1 MAQIQSIQALAELH
15 AQEVSRS
22 PRDWM
27 GYLDSAAR
35 LYRYSFQDNLLIH
48 AQRPNATACAELELW
63 NSKMNRWVNRGAK
76 GIALLDDTGPR
87 LRLRYV
93 FDISDTHPVKGAR
106 EPYLWVM
113 QEAHHDAILS
123 HLADAYGLD
132 ESADTLPLAL
142 MAVARQVSV
151 ENLEDAMEGLSYETR
166 GTFLEELDEDNLRVE
181 FRTMLEYSIY
191 YTLCRRCGIDPME
204 ELEESDFIP
213 VTDFNRLSA
222 LAFLGNATS
231 SLSEPVLR
239 DIGREMRRMEREN
252 LAKQLEKSVDSLYTV
267 NGRFSALKRESA
279 REPQTQPT
287 EGGYEHGTDVSS
299 QGRVSVSEPGR
310 TGGAGAAGQVRD
322 AAQNVPEGEPA
333 ELVSEHAADGQ
344 TEPAPVGDRE
354 GRRGADGRTDGGAAE
369 AVSGPG
375 QGEGSAGLGS
385 AHEQPAGDGR
395 GEHSDGIGIQ
405 LIPETTEQD
414 LSEAEE
420 EIASALILP
429 ELPTVDSQK
438 RTIEARQAAL
448 YAGEIAI
455 PAEVVDEV
463 LRSGGNRDRSHLRL
477 IYNFMIEQTPEEYA
491 DFVKREYGVGGKGFV
506 MDGREYAVWWDELGM
521 QIAVGHTVKDRILDK
536 AFLSWEDVSRRI
548 GQLLAQGEYAPQVVL
563 DAARSNALKEHAE
576 ALIYMERDLADG
588 VAEQFFGDLSVFQ
601 GGFPEVTER
610 LVQFLDSPEYV
621 ADLNQRLERLAAAY
635 AEDTSLIRF
644 RHYAPDRVLGQFQKF
659 AREAV
664 PYQAREGFSWQEH
677 DRFITEDEVDA
688 FLTQGGPYSDGRL
701 TIYAYFIDSHTDK
714 EKTDFLRHQYGE
726 GGSSHALS
734 GADDSHADYGAKGL
748 SLERGS
754 YGAPYASVFLKWPKV
769 ALRVDQL
776 IQQNEFLKP
785 GDYTRMPEYERE
797 WMANRILHFY
807 NGLPQEIDRP
817 FTDNFFHEETRKEL
831 PEILADAGRAE
842 QLLSEMDQALAA
854 LPLDFDG
861 YEERAAILA
870 QAHQY
875 VDGTFTI
882 FPEPEK
888 EPDQQNISGRQISL
902 FDLLGSSEP
911 VRSMEK
917 TPAPVQEPPEVQMV
931 SDNDGQEELTQNGIV
946 ARYHSTTA
954 MQDGYTEDIA
964 IIRYP
969 NSKFY
974 NHYGF
979 DEELGMGAATAGPF
993 DTLEDARQALLAHR
1007 PDAQEVAVQEQRQEP
1022 KPQLLPPMQMTAQ
1035 NEYNAA
1041 KERYPN
1047 SLVGFELDGNY
1058 LFFGEDAKAAA
1069 EILGSKLLDKPLEHG
1084 GVVGTT
1090 GFPANQWV
1098 YYSRAL
1104 WSKGENVCLYG
1115 EQDDGTHTQTKYLS
1129 GKDYLPI
1136 DATVH
1141 IDGREFRVDTVDFAR
1156 GKVSL
1161 QDMTMAREARYPL
1174 FREEPVEFV
1183 RTLYEQ
1189 EEPQFDFATEEQV
1202 FIAIQQSR
1210 YTYEDFSGEQMDVIY
1225 AAAQKNLN
1233 LLPMLNP
1240 DFSVEQMQLIAD
1252 IEDRVR
1258 KNERVA
1264 YDGMLL
1270 PLTGHVMT
1278 PEEINA
1284 ARKEYRL
1291 PLEPFTQTSDSLGE
1305 QAQPTQPA
1313 VTQEKRNFHITDDDL
1328 GAGGPKAKFRA
1339 NMDAIHLLKTLEE
1352 EGRLA
1357 TAEEQE
1363 ILSRFVGWGGI
1374 SQAFDPDNASWAKE
1388 FDEVKAA
1395 LTPDEYR
1402 EARASTL
1409 NAFYTSPTVIKAM
1422 YAALEQM
1429 GLHTGNVL
1437 EPACGIGNFMGLVPQ
1452 SMDGLKMYGVEL
1464 DSISGRIARQLYQKN
1479 QIAIQGF
1486 ETTEFPDSF
1495 FDCAI
1500 GNVPF
1505 GDYKV
1510 LDKRYDRYNF
1520 LIHDYFIARSLDL
1533 VRPGGVVAV
1542 ITSSGTMD
1550 KQKDSV
1556 RCYLA
1561 ARADLLGAIRLPD
1574 NAFMRNA
1581 NTGVVADILFFQ
1593 KRDRVALEEPDWV
1606 HLGTTEEGYTV
1617 NSYFASHP
1625 EMVLGTF
1632 STENTQYG
1640 RQETTVKPIEGAVL
1654 AEQLKAAI
1662 SHIQGQ
1668 ITEPELDESEL
1679 EGVDTSIPADPE
1691 VKNFSFAN
1699 VDGRVYYRE
1708 NSRMNLMEL
1717 PATTTERVLGMI
1729 ELRDL
1734 TQSLLNM
1741 QMENCSDAEL
1751 TIAQDKLNRA
1761 YDSFTAQYGLISS
1774 NANRRAFSQ
1783 DSSYCL
1789 LASLEILDEEGK
1801 LKRKADI
1808 FTKRTIRRPEAVT
1821 SVDTASEALAVSI
1834 GERAKVDLPFMAQLA
1849 GKTEDEIT
1857 EELSGVIFKNPLA
1870 DQWEMSDEYLSGNVR
1885 EKLDVARQFAENHP
1899 EFAINVAYLERVQPK
1914 DLDAS
1919 EIEVRLG
1926 ATWIKPEYIQQFMQ
1940 DTFHTPWYMTGKVI
1954 SVSYSEVTGA
1964 WNVSGKSRDVNNP
1977 LVTATYGTTRAN
1989 AYRLL
1994 EDALNLRDTKIYDT
2008 VRDIDGNERR
2018 VLNKNETMLAQQK
2031 QDAIKEAFKE
2041 WIFRD
2046 MDRREE
2052 LVQTYNRRFNS
2063 IRPREYDGSHI
2074 RFVGMTPEITL
2085 MPHQKNAVAHILY
2098 GGNTLLAHCVGAGK
2112 TFEMIAAGMESKRLG
2127 LAQKCL
2133 YVVPN
2138 HLTEQWGSDFLRL
2151 YPGANILVATKK
2163 DFEPANRKKFCSRIA
2178 TGNYDAI
2185 IIGHSQF
2192 ERIPLSLERQMVTI
2206 QRQIDDITSAIED
2219 AKSSAGASFTVK
2231 QMEKTKKSLE
2241 VRLRKLNDQTRK
2253 DDVVTFEQ
2261 LGVDRLFVD
2270 ESHFYKNMFLYTKMR
2285 NVAGISQTDA
2295 QKSSDMFMK
2304 CQYLDEITG
2313 GRGITFATGTPISN
2327 SMVEL
2332 YTIMRYLQYDTLQK
2346 MGLGHFDS
2354 WAATFG
2360 ETVTAIELAPEGTGY
2375 RAKTRFARFFNLPE
2389 LISVFKETA
2398 DVRTADM
2405 LRLPVPQAEYI
2416 NVVLKP
2422 SEIQQD
2428 MVASFAERAE
2438 AVRAGTVDP
2447 RTDNMLKITNDGR
2460 KCALDQRLLNDLLPD
2475 EPDSKVNHCVE
2486 NAFTIWQKTAEARS
2500 TQLIFCDLSTP
2511 KGDGSFNVY
2520 DNIRD
2525 KLVAKGVPREEIVFI
2540 HEATTEAK
2548 KAELFAKVRSGQVR
2562 ILLGSTPKLGA
2573 GTNIQDRLVAL
2584 HHLDCPWK
2592 PSDLEQQEGRIL
2604 RQGNQNEVVQIFR
2617 YVTENTFDAYM
2628 WQLLENKQ
2636 KFISQIMTSKS
2647 PVRSA
2652 EDVDDTALS
2661 YAEIK
2666 ALATGNPYI
2675 KEKMDLDIQVSK
2687 LKLLKASHTSQ
2698 IYRLESDIAKRYPME
2713 IAATK
2718 ERVAGLKA
2726 DLEAVKPYLEQ
2737 DKDDFVMT
2745 VGGKTYTDKKEAG
2758 TAIVAACAGMKA
2770 VNTAGQIGEYH
2781 GFELVASY
2789 DTFDQKFMLTIKRQ
2803 CSYTIEVGKDPL
2815 GNIQRINNALASIEK
2830 KLPEAESKLETL
2842 QAQLEAA
2849 REEVK
2854 RPFPQAAELEK
2865 KSARLAVLNA
2875 LLNMD
2880 ERGGSE
2886 AVVLDDSSGT
2896 VDDEHA
2902 PQAHA
2907 QTEQAGE
2914 RKLTETDRPAKG
2926 GSVLARLH
2934 DKKASHREGQGEKTA
2949 PKKAQ
2954 DQEL

>member
-1 MAQIQSIQALAELH
+1 MAQIQSIQALAESH

-27 GYLDSAAR
+27 GYLDTAAR
-35 LYRYSFQDNLLIH
+35 LYRYSFQENLLIH
-48 AQRPNATACAELELW
+48 AQRPGATACAELELW

-106 EPYLWVM
+106 DPYLWEM
-113 QEAHHDAILS
+113 RKTHHDAILS

-142 MAVARQVSV
+142 MAIARQVSE
-151 ENLEDAMEGLSYETR
+151 ENLEEAMEGLSYEKV
-166 GTFLEELDEDNLRVE
+166 GTFLEELDEDNIRVE
-181 FRTMLEYSIY
+181 FRNMLEYSIY
-191 YTLCRRCGIDPME
+191 YTLCRRCGLDPLE

-213 VTDFNRLSA
+213 VTDFNRLSV
-222 LAFLGNATS
+222 LTFLGNATS

-239 DIGREMRRMEREN
+239 DIGREMRRIEREN
-252 LAKQLEKSVDSLYTV
+252 LAQQLEKSVDSLYTV
-267 NGRFSALKRESA
+267 NERFSALKHESG
-279 REPQTQPT
+279 EQQTQPS

-310 TGGAGAAGQVRD
+310 AGGADATGQVRD
-322 AAQNVPEGEPA
+322 AAQDVPEGEQA
-333 ELVSEHAADGQ
+333 ELVSEYAADRQ
-344 TEPAPVGDRE
+344 TEPAPAGDRE
-354 GRRGADGRTDGGAAE
+354 GRRGADGRADGGAAE
-369 AVSGPG
+369 AVPGPG
-375 QGEGSAGLGS
+375 QGEGSTGLDS
-385 AHEQPAGDGR
+385 AHEQFAGDGR
-395 GEHSDGIGIQ
+395 GDHSDGIGVQ
-405 LIPETTEQD
+405 LIAETTEQD

-420 EIASALILP
+420 EIASALSLP
-429 ELPTVDSQK
+429 ELPTVERQ
-438 RTIEARQAAL
+438 RRAIEERQAAL

-455 PAEVVDEV
+455 PAAVVDEV
-463 LRSGGNRDRSHLRL
+463 LRSGGNRDRSQLRL
-477 IYNFMIEQTPEEYA
+477 IYNFMTDPTPEEA
-491 DFVKREYGVGGKGFV
+491 AEFVKREYGVGGKGFTI
-506 MDGREYAVWWDELGM
+506 DGQDYAVWWGELGM
-521 QIAVGHTVKDRILDK
+521 QIAAGHTVKDKISEK
-536 AFLSWEDVSRRI
+536 AFLSWPDVSARI

-563 DAARSNALKEHAE
+563 DAARGNALKEHAE
-576 ALIYMERDLADG
+576 VLIYMERDLADG
-588 VAEQFFGDLSVFQ
+588 VAERFFDDLSIFQ

-610 LVQFLDSPEYV
+610 LAQQLNSPEYV
-621 ADLNQRLERLAAAY
+621 ADLNQRLERLASAY
-635 AEDTSLIRF
+635 AEDSSLIRF
-644 RHYAPDRVLGQFQKF
+644 RHYAPDRVLQQFQKF
-659 AREAV
+659 TREAV
-664 PYQAREGFSWQEH
+664 PYQARNGFAWQEH

-688 FLTQGGPYSDGRL
+688 FLTRGGPYSDGRL
-701 TIYAYFIDSHTDK
+701 TVYAYFIGVHTDQ
-714 EKTDFLRHQYGE
+714 EKADFLRHQYGE
-726 GGSSHALS
+726 GGSSHALA
-734 GADDSHADYGAKGL
+734 GADDSHADYGTKGIAL
-748 SLERGS
+748 ARGS
-754 YGAPYASVFLKWPKV
+754 YTAPYAQTFLKWPKA

-776 IQQNEFLKP
+776 IQQKEFLKP
-785 GDYTRMPEYERE
+785 GDYTRMPAYERE
-797 WMANRILHFY
+797 GMTNRILQFY
-807 NGLPQEIDRP
+807 SGLPQEVERP
-817 FTDNFFHEETRKEL
+817 FIDTFFHEEARKEL
-831 PEILADAGRAE
+831 PETLTDADKTEA
-842 QLLSEMDQALAA
+842 LLTAMDQALAA
-854 LPLDFDG
+854 LPLDFDR
-861 YEERAAILA
+861 YEERAEILA
-870 QAHQY
+870 QVHQY

-882 FPEPEK
+882 FPEPKK
-888 EPDQQNISGRQISL
+888 EPDLNSISGRQLSL
-902 FDLLGSSEP
+902 FDFMDSSEP
-911 VRSMEK
+911 ASDKEE
-917 TPAPVQEPPEVQMV
+917 TPAHAPASSEAQVAV
-931 SDNDGQEELTQNGIV
+931 SAGDGQEEPVQNGVV
-946 ARYHSTTA
+946 ARYHSATA
-954 MQDGYTEDIA
+954 MQDGYTEEIA
-964 IIRYP
+964 IILYP
-969 NSKFY
+969 NGKFY
-974 NHYGF
+974 NHYSF
-979 DEELGMGAATAGPF
+979 DAELGMGAATAGPF
-993 DTLEDARQALLAHR
+993 DSLEDARQALQAHR
-1007 PDAQEVAVQEQRQEP
+1007 PDAQEVEVQEQKTEREP
-1022 KPQLLPPMQMTAQ
+1022 QPLEPMLLQTQ
-1035 NEYNAA
+1035 DEYNAV
-1041 KERYPN
+1041 KEKYPN
-1047 SLVGFELDGNY
+1047 SLVGFELDGHY
-1058 LFFGEDAKAAA
+1058 LFLGEDAKQVSG
-1069 EILGSKLLDKPLEHG
+1069 ILDSKLLEKPLEQG
-1084 GVVGTT
+1084 GHVMVT

-1098 YYSRAL
+1098 YYSRQL

-1115 EQDDGTHTQTKYLS
+1115 EQKDGTHLQIKYLS

-1141 IDGREFRVDTVDFAR
+1141 IDGREFRVDAVVFER

-1183 RTLYEQ
+1183 RALYEQ

-1210 YTYEDFSGEQMDVIY
+1210 YAYEDFSGEQMDVIY
-1225 AAAQKNLN
+1225 AAGQKNLT

-1252 IEDRVR
+1252 IEERVR
-1258 KNERVA
+1258 KNERVV

-1270 PLTGHVMT
+1270 PLTSYVMT

-1284 ARKEYRL
+1284 VRKENRL
-1291 PLEPFTQTSDSLGE
+1291 PLEPFTQTDE
-1305 QAQPTQPA
+1305 ATEEPAAPAQTA
-1313 VTQEKRNFHITDDDL
+1313 VIQEKRNFHITDDDL

-1339 NMDAIHLLKTLEE
+1339 NMDAVHLLKTLEA

-1363 ILSRFVGWGGI
+1363 VLSRFVGWGGI

-1388 FDEVKAA
+1388 YAEVKAA
-1395 LTPDEYR
+1395 LTPEEYR
-1402 EARASTL
+1402 DARGSTL

-1429 GLHTGNVL
+1429 GLRTGNVL

-1452 SMDGLKMYGVEL
+1452 SMEGLKMYGVEL
-1464 DSISGRIARQLYQKN
+1464 DSISGQIARQLYQKN
-1479 QIAIQGF
+1479 QIAVQGF
-1486 ETTEFPDSF
+1486 ETMEFPDSF

-1550 KQKDSV
+1550 KQNDSV
-1556 RCYLA
+1556 RRYLA

-1606 HLGTTEEGYTV
+1606 HLGTTEEGYTI

-1640 RQETTVKPIEGAVL
+1640 KQETTVKPIEGAVL
-1654 AEQLKAAI
+1654 ADQLQAAI
-1662 SHIQGQ
+1662 SRIQGT
-1668 ITEPELDESEL
+1668 ITEPELDDSEL

-1699 VDGRVYYRE
+1699 VDGLVYYRE

-1734 TQSLLNM
+1734 TQNLLNL

-1834 GERAKVDLPFMAQLA
+1834 GERAKVDVPFMAQLA

-1857 EELSGVIFKNPLA
+1857 EELSGVIFKNPLT

-1885 EKLDVARQFAENHP
+1885 EKLDVARQFAANHP

-1926 ATWIKPEYIQQFMQ
+1926 ATWIKPEYVQEFMQ
-1940 DTFHTPWYMTGKVI
+1940 DTFHTPWYMAGRVI
-1954 SVSYSEVTGA
+1954 SVSYSDVTGA

-1977 LVTATYGTTRAN
+1977 LVNATFGTTRAN

-1994 EDALNLRDTKIYDT
+1994 EDALNLRDSKIYDT
-2008 VRDIDGNERR
+2008 ERDIDGIEHR

-2046 MDRREE
+2046 MDRRED
-2052 LVQTYNRRFNS
+2052 LVQTYNRMFNS

-2074 RFVGMTPEITL
+2074 LFVGMTPEITL
-2085 MPHQKNAVAHILY
+2085 MQHQKNAVAHILY

-2112 TFEMIAAGMESKRLG
+2112 TFQMIAAGMESKRLG

-2192 ERIPLSLERQMVTI
+2192 ERIPLSRERQIATI
-2206 QRQIDDITSAIED
+2206 ERQIDDITAAIAD
-2219 AKSSAGASFTVK
+2219 AKDKAGGNFTVK
-2231 QMEKTKKSLE
+2231 QMEKTKKTLE
-2241 VRLRKLNDQTRK
+2241 VRLKKLNDQTRK

-2313 GRGITFATGTPISN
+2313 SRGITFATGTPISN
-2327 SMVEL
+2327 SMV
-2332 YTIMRYLQYDTLQK
+2332 
-2346 MGLGHFDS
+2346 
-2354 WAATFG
+2354 
-2360 ETVTAIELAPEGTGY
+2360 
-2375 RAKTRFARFFNLPE
+2375 
-2389 LISVFKETA
+2389 
-2398 DVRTADM
+2398 VR
-2405 LRLPVPQAEYI
+2405 P
-2416 NVVLKP
+2416 
-2422 SEIQQD
+2422 
-2428 MVASFAERAE
+2428 
-2438 AVRAGTVDP
+2438 
-2447 RTDNMLKITNDGR
+2447 
-2460 KCALDQRLLNDLLPD
+2460 
-2475 EPDSKVNHCVE
+2475 
-2486 NAFTIWQKTAEARS
+2486 
-2500 TQLIFCDLSTP
+2500 
-2511 KGDGSFNVY
+2511 
-2520 DNIRD
+2520 
-2525 KLVAKGVPREEIVFI
+2525 
-2540 HEATTEAK
+2540 
-2548 KAELFAKVRSGQVR
+2548 
-2562 ILLGSTPKLGA
+2562 
-2573 GTNIQDRLVAL
+2573 
-2584 HHLDCPWK
+2584 
-2592 PSDLEQQEGRIL
+2592 
-2604 RQGNQNEVVQIFR
+2604 
-2617 YVTENTFDAYM
+2617 
-2628 WQLLENKQ
+2628 
-2636 KFISQIMTSKS
+2636 
-2647 PVRSA
+2647 
-2652 EDVDDTALS
+2652 
-2661 YAEIK
+2661 
-2666 ALATGNPYI
+2666 
-2675 KEKMDLDIQVSK
+2675 
-2687 LKLLKASHTSQ
+2687 
-2698 IYRLESDIAKRYPME
+2698 
-2713 IAATK
+2713 
-2718 ERVAGLKA
+2718 
-2726 DLEAVKPYLEQ
+2726 
-2737 DKDDFVMT
+2737 
-2745 VGGKTYTDKKEAG
+2745 
-2758 TAIVAACAGMKA
+2758 
-2770 VNTAGQIGEYH
+2770 
-2781 GFELVASY
+2781 
-2789 DTFDQKFMLTIKRQ
+2789 
-2803 CSYTIEVGKDPL
+2803 
-2815 GNIQRINNALASIEK
+2815 
-2830 KLPEAESKLETL
+2830 
-2842 QAQLEAA
+2842 
-2849 REEVK
+2849 
-2854 RPFPQAAELEK
+2854 
-2865 KSARLAVLNA
+2865 
-2875 LLNMD
+2875 
-2880 ERGGSE
+2880 
-2886 AVVLDDSSGT
+2886 
-2896 VDDEHA
+2896 
-2902 PQAHA
+2902 
-2907 QTEQAGE
+2907 
-2914 RKLTETDRPAKG
+2914 
-2926 GSVLARLH
+2926 
-2934 DKKASHREGQGEKTA
+2934 
-2949 PKKAQ
+2949 
-2954 DQEL
+2954 

>member
-1 MAQIQSIQALAELH
+1 MAQIQSIQALAESH

-27 GYLDSAAR
+27 GYLDTAAR
-35 LYRYSFQDNLLIH
+35 LYRYSFQENLLIH
-48 AQRPNATACAELELW
+48 AQRPGATACAELELW

-93 FDISDTHPVKGAR
+93 FDISDTYPVKGAR
-106 EPYLWVM
+106 DPYLWEM
-113 QEAHHDAILS
+113 RKTHHDAILS

-142 MAVARQVSV
+142 MAIARQVSE
-151 ENLEDAMEGLSYETR
+151 ENLEEAMEGLAYEKG
-166 GTFLEELDEDNLRVE
+166 GTFLEELDEDNIRVE
-181 FRTMLEYSIY
+181 FRNMLEYSIY
-191 YTLCRRCGIDPME
+191 YTLCRRCGLDPME

-213 VTDFNRLSA
+213 VTDFNRLSV
-222 LAFLGNATS
+222 LTFLGNATS

-239 DIGREMRRMEREN
+239 DIGREMHRIEREN
-252 LAKQLEKSVDSLYTV
+252 LAQQLEKSVDSLYTV
-267 NGRFSALKRESA
+267 NERFSALKRESE
-279 REPQTQPT
+279 EPQTQPT

-310 TGGAGAAGQVRD
+310 TGGAGATGQVRD
-322 AAQNVPEGEPA
+322 AAQDVSEGEQA
-333 ELVSEHAADGQ
+333 ELVSEYAVDRQ
-344 TEPAPVGDRE
+344 TEPAPAGDRE
-354 GRRGADGRTDGGAAE
+354 GRRGSDGRADGGAAE
-369 AVSGPG
+369 TVPGPG
-375 QGEGSAGLGS
+375 QGEGSTGLDS

-395 GEHSDGIGIQ
+395 GDHTDGIGVQ

-420 EIASALILP
+420 EIASALSLP
-429 ELPTVDSQK
+429 ELPTVDSQ
-438 RTIEARQAAL
+438 RRAIEERQAAL

-455 PAEVVDEV
+455 PADVVDEV
-463 LRSGGNRDRSHLRL
+463 LRSGGNRERSQLRL
-477 IYNFMIEQTPEEYA
+477 IYNFMTDPTPEEA
-491 DFVKREYGVGGKGFV
+491 AEFVKREYGVGGKGFTI
-506 MDGREYAVWWDELGM
+506 DGRDYAVWWDEPGM
-521 QIAVGHTVKDRILDK
+521 QIAAGHTVKDKISEK
-536 AFLSWEDVSRRI
+536 AFLSWPDVSARI

-563 DAARSNALKEHAE
+563 DAARGNALKEHA
-576 ALIYMERDLADG
+576 AVLIYMERDLADG
-588 VAEQFFGDLSVFQ
+588 VAERFFDDLSVFQ

-610 LVQFLDSPEYV
+610 LAQHLDSPEYV
-621 ADLNQRLERLAAAY
+621 ADLNQRLERLASAY

-644 RHYAPDRVLGQFQKF
+644 RHYAPDRVLQQFQKF

-664 PYQAREGFSWQEH
+664 PYQARDGFAWQEH

-688 FLTQGGPYSDGRL
+688 FLTRGGPYSDGRL
-701 TIYAYFIDSHTDK
+701 TVYAYFIGAHTDK
-714 EKTDFLRHQYGE
+714 EKTDFLRHQYGD
-726 GGSSHALS
+726 GGSSHALA
-734 GADDSHADYGAKGL
+734 GADDSHADYGAKGI
-748 SLERGS
+748 SLARGS
-754 YGAPYASVFLKWPKV
+754 YTAPYAQTFLKWPKA

-776 IQQNEFLKP
+776 IRQNEYLTP
-785 GDYTRMPEYERE
+785 GDYTRMPGYERE
-797 WMANRILHFY
+797 WMANRILQFY
-807 NGLPQEIDRP
+807 SGLPQEVERP
-817 FTDNFFHEETRKEL
+817 FTDTFFHEEARKEL
-831 PEILADAGRAE
+831 PEALTDAGKAE
-842 QLLSEMDQALAA
+842 TLLIAMNQALAA
-854 LPLDFDG
+854 LPLDFDR
-861 YEERAAILA
+861 YEERAEILA
-870 QAHQY
+870 QVHQY

-882 FPEPEK
+882 FQEPKK
-888 EPDQQNISGRQISL
+888 EPDLNSISGRQLSL
-902 FDLLGSSEP
+902 FDFMDSGEPASDKEETPAHAPASSE
-911 VRSMEK
+911 
-917 TPAPVQEPPEVQMV
+917 VQVAV
-931 SDNDGQEELTQNGIV
+931 SAGDGQEEPVQNGVV

-954 MQDGYTEDIA
+954 MQDGYTEEIA

-969 NSKFY
+969 NGKFY

-993 DTLEDARQALLAHR
+993 DSLEDARQALQAHR
-1007 PDAQEVAVQEQRQEP
+1007 PDAQEVEAQEQKTERETQPLEP
-1022 KPQLLPPMQMTAQ
+1022 MLLQ
-1035 NEYNAA
+1035 NQDEYNAV
-1041 KERYPN
+1041 KEKYPN
-1047 SLVGFELDGNY
+1047 SLVGFELDGHY
-1058 LFFGEDAKAAA
+1058 LFLGEDAKQVSG
-1069 EILGSKLLDKPLEHG
+1069 ILDSKLLEKPLEQG
-1084 GVVGTT
+1084 GHVMVT

-1098 YYSRAL
+1098 YYSRQL

-1115 EQDDGTHTQTKYLS
+1115 EQKDGTHLQIKYLS

-1141 IDGREFRVDTVDFAR
+1141 IDGREFRVDAVDFER

-1183 RTLYEQ
+1183 RALYEQ

-1210 YTYEDFSGEQMDVIY
+1210 YAYEDFSGEQMDVIY
-1225 AAAQKNLN
+1225 AAGQKNLN

-1252 IEDRVR
+1252 IEERVR

-1264 YDGMLL
+1264 YDGVLL

-1284 ARKEYRL
+1284 ARKENRL
-1291 PLEPFTQTSDSLGE
+1291 PLELFTQTDE
-1305 QAQPTQPA
+1305 PTEEPAITAQPV

-1339 NMDAIHLLKTLEE
+1339 NMDAIHLLKTLEA

-1363 ILSRFVGWGGI
+1363 VLSRFVGWGGI

-1388 FDEVKAA
+1388 YAEVKAA
-1395 LTPDEYR
+1395 LTPEEYR

-1429 GLHTGNVL
+1429 GLRTGNVL

-1452 SMDGLKMYGVEL
+1452 SMEGLKMYGVEL

-1479 QIAIQGF
+1479 QIAVQGF
-1486 ETTEFPDSF
+1486 ETMEFPDSF

-1550 KQKDSV
+1550 KQNDSV
-1556 RCYLA
+1556 RRYLA

-1606 HLGTTEEGYTV
+1606 HLGTTEEGYTI

-1640 RQETTVKPIEGAVL
+1640 KQEVTVKPIEGAVL
-1654 AEQLKAAI
+1654 ADQLKAAI
-1662 SHIQGQ
+1662 SHIHGT
-1668 ITEPELDESEL
+1668 ITELELDESEL

-1734 TQSLLNM
+1734 TQNLLNL

-1834 GERAKVDLPFMAQLA
+1834 GERAKVDVPFMAQLA

-1857 EELSGVIFKNPLA
+1857 EELAGVIFKNPLT

-1885 EKLDVARQFAENHP
+1885 EKLAVARQFAENHP
-1899 EFAINVAYLERVQPK
+1899 EFAINVVYLERVQPK

-1926 ATWIKPEYIQQFMQ
+1926 ATWIKPEYVQEFMQ
-1940 DTFHTPWYMTGKVI
+1940 ETFHTPWYMAGRVI
-1954 SVSYSEVTGA
+1954 SVSYSDVTGA

-1977 LVTATYGTTRAN
+1977 LVNATFGTTRAN

-2008 VRDIDGNERR
+2008 ERDIDGIEHR

-2046 MDRREE
+2046 MDRRED
-2052 LVQTYNRRFNS
+2052 LVQTYNRMFNS

-2085 MPHQKNAVAHILY
+2085 MQHQKNAVAHILY

-2112 TFEMIAAGMESKRLG
+2112 TFQMIAAGMESKRLG

-2192 ERIPLSLERQMVTI
+2192 ERIPLSRERQIATI
-2206 QRQIDDITSAIED
+2206 ERQIDDITAAIAD
-2219 AKSSAGASFTVK
+2219 AKDKAGGNFTVK
-2231 QMEKTKKSLE
+2231 QMEKTKKTLE
-2241 VRLRKLNDQTRK
+2241 VRLKKLNDQTRK

-2313 GRGITFATGTPISN
+2313 SRGITFATGTPISN

-2389 LISVFKETA
+2389 LISVFKEAA

-2405 LRLPVPQAEYI
+2405 LHLPVPEAEYV

-2428 MVASFAERAE
+2428 MVSSFSDRAE
-2438 AVRAGTVDP
+2438 AVRAGSVDP

-2486 NAFTIWQKTAEARS
+2486 NAFAIWQETTDIRA

-2511 KGDGSFNVY
+2511 KGDGGFNVY
-2520 DNIRD
+2520 DNVRD
-2525 KLVAKGVPREEIVFI
+2525 KLVAKGIPREEIAFI
-2540 HEATTEAK
+2540 HEATTETK
-2548 KAELFAKVRSGQVR
+2548 KAELFAKVRAGQVR

-2573 GTNIQDRLVAL
+2573 GTNIQDRLIAL

-2604 RQGNQNEVVQIFR
+2604 RQGNQNKKVKIYR

-2687 LKLLKASHTSQ
+2687 LKLLKANHTSQ
-2698 IYRLESDIAKRYPME
+2698 IYRLESDIAKRYPIE
-2713 IAATK
+2713 ITATK

-2726 DLEAVKPYLEQ
+2726 DLEAVKPYLDQ
-2737 DKDDFVMT
+2737 DKDEFVIT
-2745 VGGKTYTDKKEAG
+2745 VGEKTYTDKKEAG
-2758 TAIVAACAGMKA
+2758 TAILAACAGLKA
-2770 VNTAGQIGEYH
+2770 VNTAGQIGDYH
-2781 GFELVASY
+2781 GFALVASY
-2789 DTFDQKFMLTIKRQ
+2789 DTFNQTFMLTVKRQ
-2803 CSYTIEVGKDPL
+2803 CSYTMEVGKDPL
-2815 GNIQRINNALASIEK
+2815 GNIQRINNALAGIEK
-2830 KLPEAESKLETL
+2830 KLPEAESKLATL
-2842 QAQLEAA
+2842 QAQLESA

-2854 RPFPQAAELEK
+2854 RPFPQAAELEE
-2865 KSARLAVLNA
+2865 KSARLAELNA

-2886 AVVLDDSSGT
+2886 AVGLDETSEAMET
-2896 VDDEHA
+2896 VTPARKQPEVVQEVTEH
-2902 PQAHA
+2902 
-2907 QTEQAGE
+2907 
-2914 RKLTETDRPAKG
+2914 DRPARG

-2934 DKKASHREGQGEKTA
+2934 EKQTAHKEEPEAKPA
-2949 PKKAQ
+2949 PKKTQA
-2954 DQEL
+2954 QEL

>member
-1 MAQIQSIQALAELH
+1 MAQIQSIQALAESH

-27 GYLDSAAR
+27 GYLDTAAR
-35 LYRYSFQDNLLIH
+35 LYRYSFQENLLIH
-48 AQRPNATACAELELW
+48 AQRPGASACAELELW
-63 NSKMNRWVNRGAK
+63 NSRMNRWVNRGAK

-106 EPYLWVM
+106 DPYLWEM
-113 QEAHHDAILS
+113 RKPHHDAILS

-142 MAVARQVSV
+142 MAIARQVSE
-151 ENLEDAMEGLSYETR
+151 ENLEEAMEGLSYEKG
-166 GTFLEELDEDNLRVE
+166 GTFLEELDEDNIRVE
-181 FRTMLEYSIY
+181 FRNMLEYSIY
-191 YTLCRRCGIDPME
+191 YTLCRRCGLDPME

-213 VTDFNRLSA
+213 VTDFNRLSV
-222 LAFLGNATS
+222 LTFLGNATS

-239 DIGREMRRMEREN
+239 DIGREMHRIEREN
-252 LAKQLEKSVDSLYTV
+252 LAQQLEKSVDSLYTV
-267 NGRFSALKRESA
+267 NERFSALKHESG
-279 REPQTQPT
+279 EQQTQPS

-310 TGGAGAAGQVRD
+310 AGGADATGQVRD
-322 AAQNVPEGEPA
+322 AAQDVPEGEQA
-333 ELVSEHAADGQ
+333 ELVSEYAADRQ
-344 TEPAPVGDRE
+344 TEPAPAGDRE
-354 GRRGADGRTDGGAAE
+354 GRRGADGRADGGAAE
-369 AVSGPG
+369 AVPGPG
-375 QGEGSAGLGS
+375 QGEGSTGLDS
-385 AHEQPAGDGR
+385 AHEQFAGDGR
-395 GEHSDGIGIQ
+395 GDHSDGIGVQ

-420 EIASALILP
+420 EIASALSLP
-429 ELPTVDSQK
+429 ELPTVERQ
-438 RTIEARQAAL
+438 RRVIEERQAAL
-448 YAGEIAI
+448 YAGEIGI
-455 PAEVVDEV
+455 PAAVVDEV
-463 LRSGGNRDRSHLRL
+463 LRSGGNRDRSQLRL
-477 IYNFMIEQTPEEYA
+477 IYNFMTDPTTEESA
-491 DFVKREYGVGGKGFV
+491 EFVKREYGVGGKGFSI
-506 MDGREYAVWWDELGM
+506 DRRDYAVCWDELGM
-521 QIAVGHTVKDRILDK
+521 QIAAGHTVKDKISEK
-536 AFLSWEDVSRRI
+536 AFLSWSDVSARI

-563 DAARSNALKEHAE
+563 DAARGNALKEHAE
-576 ALIYMERDLADG
+576 VLIYMERDLADG
-588 VAEQFFGDLSVFQ
+588 VAEQFFDDLSVFQ

-610 LVQFLDSPEYV
+610 LAQHLDSPEYV
-621 ADLNQRLERLAAAY
+621 ADLNQRLERLASAY
-635 AEDTSLIRF
+635 AEDAFLIRF
-644 RHYAPDRVLGQFQKF
+644 RHYAPDRVLQQFQKF

-664 PYQAREGFSWQEH
+664 PYQVRDGFAWQEH

-688 FLTQGGPYSDGRL
+688 FLTRGGPYSDGRL
-701 TIYAYFIDSHTDK
+701 TVYAYFIGAHTDK
-714 EKTDFLRHQYGE
+714 EKADFLRHQYGE
-726 GGSSHALS
+726 GGSSHALA
-734 GADDSHADYGAKGL
+734 GADDSHADYGTKGIAL
-748 SLERGS
+748 ARGS
-754 YGAPYASVFLKWPKV
+754 YTAPYAQTFLKWTKA

-776 IQQNEFLKP
+776 IQQQEYLQP
-785 GDYTRMPEYERE
+785 GDYTRMPAYERE
-797 WMANRILHFY
+797 WMTNRILQFY
-807 NGLPQEIDRP
+807 SGLPQEVDRP
-817 FTDNFFHEETRKEL
+817 FTDTFFHEEARKEL
-831 PEILADAGRAE
+831 PEALSDAGKTE
-842 QLLSEMDQALAA
+842 NLLTAMDQALAA
-854 LPLDFDG
+854 LPLDFDR
-861 YEERAAILA
+861 YEERAEILA
-870 QAHQY
+870 QVHQY
-875 VDGTFTI
+875 MDGTFTI
-882 FPEPEK
+882 FPEPK
-888 EPDQQNISGRQISL
+888 TEPDLNNISGRQLSL
-902 FDLLGSSEP
+902 FDFMDSGEP
-911 VRSMEK
+911 ASDKEE
-917 TPAPVQEPPEVQMV
+917 TPAPAPKLSEAQVAV
-931 SDNDGQEELTQNGIV
+931 SAGDGQEEAVQNGVV
-946 ARYHSTTA
+946 ARYHSSTA
-954 MQDGYTEDIA
+954 MQEGYTEEIA

-969 NSKFY
+969 NGKFY

-993 DTLEDARQALLAHR
+993 DSLEDARQALHAHR
-1007 PDAQEVAVQEQRQEP
+1007 PDAQEVEVQEQKAEP
-1022 KPQLLPPMQMTAQ
+1022 QALPVMQVAAQ

-1041 KERYPN
+1041 KEKYPN
-1047 SLVGFELDGNY
+1047 SLIGFELDGHY
-1058 LFFGEDAKAAA
+1058 LFLGEVAKQVSG
-1069 EILGSKLLDKPLEHG
+1069 ILDSKLLEKPLEQG
-1084 GVVGTT
+1084 GHVMVT

-1098 YYSRAL
+1098 YYSRQL

-1115 EQDDGTHTQTKYLS
+1115 EQKDGTHVQTKYLS
-1129 GKDYLPI
+1129 GKDYLPL
-1136 DATVH
+1136 DAMVH
-1141 IDGREFRVDTVDFAR
+1141 IDGREFRVDTVNYES

-1161 QDMTMAREARYPL
+1161 QDMTMAKEARYPL

-1183 RTLYEQ
+1183 RALYEQ

-1210 YTYEDFSGEQMDVIY
+1210 YAYEDFSGEQMDVIY
-1225 AAAQKNLN
+1225 AAGQKNLN

-1252 IEDRVR
+1252 IEERVR

-1270 PLTGHVMT
+1270 PLTSHVMT

-1284 ARKEYRL
+1284 VRKENRL
-1291 PLEPFTQTSDSLGE
+1291 PLEPFTQTE
-1305 QAQPTQPA
+1305 EPA
-1313 VTQEKRNFHITDDDL
+1313 EAPAEPLKPAAAQEKRNFHITDDDL

-1339 NMDAIHLLKTLEE
+1339 NMDAIHLLKTLEA

-1363 ILSRFVGWGGI
+1363 VLSRFVGWGGI

-1388 FDEVKAA
+1388 YVEVKAA
-1395 LTPDEYR
+1395 LTPEEYR
-1402 EARASTL
+1402 DARGSTL

-1429 GLHTGNVL
+1429 GLRTGNVL

-1452 SMDGLKMYGVEL
+1452 SMEGLKMYGVEL

-1479 QIAIQGF
+1479 QIAVQGF
-1486 ETTEFPDSF
+1486 ETMEFPDSF

-1550 KQKDSV
+1550 KQNDSV
-1556 RCYLA
+1556 RRYLA

-1606 HLGTTEEGYTV
+1606 HLGTTEEGYTI
-1617 NSYFASHP
+1617 NSYFASHL

-1640 RQETTVKPIEGAVL
+1640 KQETTVKPIEGAVL
-1654 AEQLKAAI
+1654 ADQLQAAI
-1662 SHIQGQ
+1662 SHIQGT
-1668 ITEPELDESEL
+1668 ITEPELDDSEL

-1734 TQSLLNM
+1734 TQNLLNL

-1834 GERAKVDLPFMAQLA
+1834 GERAKVDVPFMAQLA
-1849 GKTEDEIT
+1849 GKTENEIT
-1857 EELSGVIFKNPLA
+1857 EELAGVIFKNPLT

-1885 EKLDVARQFAENHP
+1885 EKLAVARQFAENHP

-1926 ATWIKPEYIQQFMQ
+1926 ATWIKPEYVQEFMQ
-1940 DTFHTPWYMTGKVI
+1940 ETFHTPWYMAGRVI
-1954 SVSYSEVTGA
+1954 SVSYSDVTGA

-1977 LVTATYGTTRAN
+1977 LVNATFGTTRAN

-2008 VRDIDGNERR
+2008 ERDIDGNEHR

-2046 MDRREE
+2046 MDRRED
-2052 LVQTYNRRFNS
+2052 LVQTYNRMFNS
-2063 IRPREYDGSHI
+2063 VRPREYDGSHI

-2085 MPHQKNAVAHILY
+2085 MQHQKNAVAHILY

-2112 TFEMIAAGMESKRLG
+2112 TFQMIAAGMESKRLG

-2192 ERIPLSLERQMVTI
+2192 ERIPLSRERQIAMI
-2206 QRQIDDITSAIED
+2206 QRQIDDITAAIAD
-2219 AKSSAGASFTVK
+2219 AKDKAGANFTVK
-2231 QMEKTKKSLE
+2231 QMEKTKKSLQ
-2241 VRLRKLNDQTRK
+2241 VRLQKLNDQTRK

-2313 GRGITFATGTPISN
+2313 SRGITFATGTPISN

-2389 LISVFKETA
+2389 LISVFKEAA

-2405 LRLPVPQAEYI
+2405 LHLPVPEAEYV

-2428 MVASFAERAE
+2428 MVSSFADRAE
-2438 AVRAGTVDP
+2438 AVRAGSVDP

-2475 EPDSKVNHCVE
+2475 EPGSKVNHCVE
-2486 NAFTIWQKTAEARS
+2486 NAFSIWQETSDIRA

-2520 DNIRD
+2520 DDVRD
-2525 KLVAKGVPREEIVFI
+2525 KLVAKGVPREEVAFI
-2540 HEATTEAK
+2540 HEATTETK

-2573 GTNIQDRLVAL
+2573 GTNIQDRLIAL

-2604 RQGNQNEVVQIFR
+2604 RQGNQNKKVKIYR

-2713 IAATK
+2713 ITATK

-2726 DLEAVKPYLEQ
+2726 DLEAVKPYLNQ
-2737 DKDDFVMT
+2737 DKDEFVIT
-2745 VGGKTYTDKKEAG
+2745 IGEKTYTDKKEAG
-2758 TAIVAACAGMKA
+2758 TAILAACAGLKA

-2781 GFELVASY
+2781 GFALVASY
-2789 DTFDQKFMLTIKRQ
+2789 DTFNQTFMLTVKRQ

-2815 GNIQRINNALASIEK
+2815 GNIQRINNALAGIEK
-2830 KLPEAESKLETL
+2830 KLPEAESKLATL

-2849 REEVK
+2849 REEVR
-2854 RPFPQAAELEK
+2854 RPFPQAAELEE
-2865 KSARLAVLNA
+2865 KSARLAELNA

-2886 AVVLDDSSGT
+2886 AVGLDETSEAMET
-2896 VDDEHA
+2896 VTPARKQPEV
-2902 PQAHA
+2902 A
-2907 QTEQAGE
+2907 QEVTEP
-2914 RKLTETDRPAKG
+2914 DRPARG

-2934 DKKASHREGQGEKTA
+2934 EKQTAHKEEQGAKTA
-2949 PKKAQ
+2949 PKKTQA
-2954 DQEL
+2954 QEL